1 MERTF
6 HEKGSWAG
14 FALVLILSGFVFHLF
29 WYRSSINA
37 LMALILSGFLLI
49 VIDKMINSTYTF
61 TDDFKLII
69 RNGKFSKESVIM
81 INEIT
86 DARIV
91 NMKIFNRRYVLVS
104 YGPDRELGIR
114 PDGEQRFLRELR
126 RRQKK
131 LDEELQNIREIS
143 EQQV

>member
-14 FALVLILSGFVFHLF
+14 FALVVILAGFVIHLF

-69 RNGKFSKESVIM
+69 RNGKFSKEMVIM

-86 DARIV
+86 DAKIV
-91 NMKIFNRRYVLVS
+91 EVKVFKRKYVLIN
-104 YGPDRELGIR
+104 YGADHEIGVR
-114 PDGEQRFLRELR
+114 PDGEQRFLRELK

-131 LDEELQNIREIS
+131 LDEELQNINDICPEA
-143 EQQV
+143 

>member
-1 MERTF
+1 MDRTF

-14 FALVLILSGFVFHLF
+14 FALVVILAGFIIHLF

-37 LMALILSGFLLI
+37 LMGLILAGFLLI

-69 RNGKFSKESVIM
+69 RNGKFSKETVIL

-86 DARIV
+86 SARIV
-91 NMKIFNRRYVLVS
+91 EVKVFSRKYVLIT
-104 YGPDRELGIR
+104 YGADHELGIR
-114 PDGEQRFLRELR
+114 PESDDKFLRELKI
-126 RRQKK
+126 RQKK
-131 LDEELQNIREIS
+131 LDEELTNIRNME
-143 EQQV
+143 

>member
-14 FALVLILSGFVFHLF
+14 FALVVILSGFVIHLF

-37 LMALILSGFLLI
+37 LMALILSGFLII

-69 RNGKFSKESVIM
+69 RNGKFSKETVIM

-86 DARIV
+86 DASIV
-91 NMKIFNRRYVLVS
+91 EVKVFKRKYVLIN
-104 YGPDRELGIR
+104 YGADHELGIR
-114 PDGEQRFLRELR
+114 PDGEERFIRELKK
-126 RRQKK
+126 RQKQ
-131 LDEELQNIREIS
+131 LDEELENIRNIQS
-143 EQQV
+143 EV